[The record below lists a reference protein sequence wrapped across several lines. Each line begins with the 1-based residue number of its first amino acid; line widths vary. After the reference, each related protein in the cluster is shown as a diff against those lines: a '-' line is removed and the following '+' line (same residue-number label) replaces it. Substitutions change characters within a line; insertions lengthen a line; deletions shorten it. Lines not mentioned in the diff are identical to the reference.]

1 MSYKNQENH
10 NLNMIRLSTD
20 TNTDINQ
27 MLELSDKHF
36 KAADIKMLQQWITH
50 CLEMKTQKS
59 KNYKKKLE
67 TIELKN
73 TITEIKKKTQITLTK
88 WSQYGDAKDSISKCE
103 YRAIELSQ
111 FKWQKLNKV

>member
-36 KAADIKMLQQWITH
+36 KAADIKMLQQ
-50 CLEMKTQKS
+50 
-59 KNYKKKLE
+59 
-67 TIELKN
+67 
-73 TITEIKKKTQITLTK
+73 
-88 WSQYGDAKDSISKCE
+88 
-103 YRAIELSQ
+103 
-111 FKWQKLNKV
+111 